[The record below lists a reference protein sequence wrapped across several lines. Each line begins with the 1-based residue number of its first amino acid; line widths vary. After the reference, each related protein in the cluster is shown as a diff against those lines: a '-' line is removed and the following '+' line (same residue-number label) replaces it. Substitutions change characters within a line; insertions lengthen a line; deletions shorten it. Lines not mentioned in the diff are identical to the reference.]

1 MWFSKITTC
10 MLVPAWVM
18 ASLVAANA
26 FVPAFAFHHP
36 SGSSGST
43 IASPS
48 PPRHHYRAVSSS
60 SSTSTSSST
69 SCSTSSSTSLKTV
82 ENPDDSNQ
90 AEDPSG
96 ASRAKD
102 IPRGGGTNVIDD
114 KPPAFPS
121 LADFRNFAIP
131 CLGLWVAQP
140 LLSLV
145 DTAFV
150 GLSAKVPA
158 ESAAQLASLGPAT
171 TFFDGATYLFAF
183 LNVAT
188 TNLYST
194 AIAQKGEQSDEAE
207 AVVCTASRV
216 AMRCGIGIMFFLLA
230 FARPLLALY
239 IGHGADPA
247 LIDSAVDYVKI
258 RAFSMPTSLLLGVVQ
273 AALLGAKDSVTPLIA
288 ILYSTVVNVFG
299 DLYLVRVA
307 GMGLR
312 GAAIA
317 TLLAQWAATFALL
330 GPARKR
336 LVRDH
341 SLGLW
346 KKKKPTTVNGSGSNL
361 VTSRAFLGF
370 AAPVLT
376 LILGKLAA
384 FGFMTHSAA
393 AVPGQPTPLAAH
405 QIILSLFFFV
415 SPFMEVI
422 SQTAQTFVPPY
433 LAPVN
438 DYIASSDANTLDD
451 PIVKPWLDNA
461 FSLGTYLLKLGFM
474 SATVVASLASLIP
487 AFFGGMLTSDPVVKN
502 SVKPLAKY
510 LWAGAFLT
518 APVAVSEGILL
529 ARRELKYLAGVYVL
543 TTALLP
549 SALLR
554 VKSIGGNVDQVWA
567 CFAVFQLCRAGFFA
581 GRIWSGSI
589 IKAITGLF
597 GKKEDST
604 TASLPVEG

>member
-1 MWFSKITTC
+1 MWVSKVATC
-10 MLVPAWVM
+10 FLVPAWAMV
-18 ASLVAANA
+18 STVATNA
-26 FVPAFAFHHP
+26 FVPVSAFHHR
-36 SGSSGST
+36 SSSRSN
-43 IASPS
+43 IASLS
-48 PPRHHYRAVSSS
+48 NPRHQYRTVEKVSSRK
-60 SSTSTSSST
+60 
-69 SCSTSSSTSLKTV
+69 TSLKTV
-82 ENPDDSNQ
+82 E
-90 AEDPSG
+90 DPSDDKEDHDESKS
-96 ASRAKD
+96 AEE
-102 IPRGGGTNVIDD
+102 IPRGGGINVIDD
-114 KPPAFPS
+114 KPPSLPT
-121 LADFRNFAIP
+121 LADYRKFAIP
-131 CLGLWVAQP
+131 CLALWVAQP

-158 ESAAQLASLGPAT
+158 QSAAQLAALGPAT

-194 AIAQKGEQSDEAE
+194 ALAQRGEQSDEAE
-207 AVVCTASRV
+207 AVVRTASRV
-216 AMRCGIGIMFFLLA
+216 AMRCGIGIMLFLFA

-239 IGHGADPA
+239 IGHSGDPG

-288 ILYSTVVNVFG
+288 ILYSTIVNVVG
-299 DLYLVRVA
+299 DFLLVRVA

-317 TLLAQWAATFALL
+317 TLLAQLAATAALL

-346 KKKKPTTVNGSGSNL
+346 KKKKPANGISGKENEKGM

-393 AVPGQPTPLAAH
+393 AVPGQPTPLASH

-438 DYIASSDANTLDD
+438 DYVASSDEKTMED
-451 PIVKPWLDNA
+451 PIVKPWLDDA
-461 FSLGTYLLKLGFM
+461 FSLGTGLLKLGFIT
-474 SATVVASLASLIP
+474 ATVVASLASLIP
-487 AFFGGMLTSDPVVKN
+487 AFFGGMLTSDPTVKN
-502 SVKPLAKY
+502 AVKPLAKY

-518 APVAVSEGILL
+518 APVAVSEGLLL
-529 ARRELKYLAGVYVL
+529 ARRELKYLAGIYLL

-549 SALLR
+549 PALLR
-554 VKSIGGNVDQVWA
+554 IKDMGGNVEQVWA
-567 CFAVFQLCRAGFFA
+567 CFAVFQLCRAGLFT
-581 GRIWSGSI
+581 GRIWSGSVI
-589 IKAITGLF
+589 NAIKNLF
-597 GKKEDST
+597 VKKSSGT
-604 TASLPVEG
+604 NTSSLPVEESPS